1 LLERVG
7 GEVGEVALREA
18 FASGTIDYRT
28 QGSMHGVGSPLCAK
42 HGSGLVNELRVEID
56 VRAPD
61 LRLAQ
66 HPKEHTPLHDRSIH
80 ITAESG
86 SA

>member
-7 GEVGEVALREA
+7 GEVSEVALREA
-18 FASGTIDYRT
+18 LASGTIDDRT
-28 QGSMHGVGSPLCAK
+28 EGSMDRVGSPRCAK

-61 LRLAQ
+61 LRL
-66 HPKEHTPLHDRSIH
+66 I
-80 ITAESG
+80 
-86 SA
+86 